1 MAPSDDELIRLVQQH
16 DPEAFELFFGRYE
29 EAIRRHLARMLRDDH
44 AANDLLQEVFMRV
57 WTHADQ
63 WEGRGP
69 VKGWLFRIATNYA
82 VSYLRSPRNRREH
95 SLQAT
100 TTGVEQMPTASAL
113 IESPLAGPE
122 MLTLFAERHASL
134 RLLIGRLPLDKQVV
148 FRMVYE
154 EEMDTRDVAAT
165 LGIAEGTVKSRLHY
179 ARKWLA
185 QAWKTTQ
192 REHEEGL

>member
-29 EAIRRHLARMLRDDH
+29 DAIRRHLARMLRDDH
-44 AANDLLQEVFMRV
+44 AANDLLQEVFARV

-82 VSYLRSPRNRREH
+82 VSYLRSPRNRREQP
-95 SLQAT
+95 LQAT
-100 TTGVEQMPTASAL
+100 ANGGEQALTASAL

-122 MLTLFAERHASL
+122 MLALFAERRASL
-134 RLLIGRLPLDKQVV
+134 RLLVGRLPPDKQVV
-148 FRMVYE
+148 FRMVHE
-154 EEMDTRDVAAT
+154 EEMDQRDIAAT

-185 QAWKTTQ
+185 QAWKTAQ